1 MPDLC
6 VICGEYCG
14 EGRMVCLMCERR
26 ILKLNV
32 NILV

>member
-1 MPDLC
+1 MDDDLC

-26 ILKLNV
+26 ILKIEV
-32 NILV
+32 EM